1 MRTVKIYDKQIG
13 PGEPCF
19 IIAEAGVN
27 HNGSIALAIKL
38 VDLAVVAGADAIK
51 FQTYKAEK
59 VVHANAPKAEY
70 QVNSND
76 AHESQLD
83 MIKRLELSFR
93 EFDEIYQ
100 YCQGRGII
108 FLSSPFDEES
118 ADFLDD
124 LGVVAFKLGS
134 GEITNLPF
142 LIHVA
147 GKKKPIILS
156 TGMST
161 LEEVRKA
168 VQSIQFN
175 GNPELIILHCVSNYP
190 ADVSDSNLFA
200 MRTMAEEFSVPIGW
214 SDHTVGNVA
223 SVLSVALGATVLE
236 RHFTVDKHLPGPDH
250 KASLSPGELTTWVKE
265 IRQAQAA
272 LGSGL
277 KEPTPSEIDMARIA
291 RKSLHLRYA
300 LKRGHILTKENLIA
314 LRPGTGI
321 LPNRLSEVCGKTLV
335 LDLPAGTVLLGEH
348 FE

>member
-27 HNGSIALAIKL
+27 HNGSIALAKKL

-70 QVNSND
+70 QVNGND

-93 EFDEIYQ
+93 EFEEIYQ

-300 LKRGHILTKENLIA
+300 LNRGHTLTKKNLIA